1 MSAQSIILA
10 ESFFGFER
18 FAWIYQDQ
26 LRAIRLRIEG
36 DQQYSGQIHYGR
48 ITKVQSSMNGAF
60 VELGGKKQGFL
71 PFSLAKDIMPLK
83 EGQYAILQV
92 IRDAEDGKDLR
103 VTANINLTGLYWV
116 LYPMRPKLM
125 KLSQKINS
133 KDDQERIAT
142 LLEPW
147 LENYGITA
155 RTAARSIDNERL
167 SQEFAQL
174 DRLWQGLNEQV
185 KTLKKPKKLLDFAH
199 PLIQLLLE
207 DVENPAEV
215 IIFNSDDYLNKTM
228 EQLEDHF
235 QFPEIELATSEQLE
249 VFEDFDVEE
258 DFWNLLEKKV
268 PLDGGGDLIIEETSA
283 AIMIDV
289 NGGGAQTSS
298 QVMEVNFKACHE
310 IARQIRLRNLSGQI
324 LVDFISVNNKN
335 HYQQLITR
343 LRQIL
348 KYDSQKPD
356 ILGFTK
362 LGIMEITRR
371 KRGLSMSEYMLQQNK
386 GHLPLRPAV
395 QRSLMLKRLEK
406 ELAHNPQ
413 ARFKLYGSPKQIR
426 SIQPMIEQRMIQ
438 QIEYIEA
445 GVEYHLETF

>member
-26 LRAIRLRIEG
+26 LRAIRLHIEG

-60 VELGGKKQGFL
+60 VELGGKKQAFL
-71 PFSLAKDIMPLK
+71 PFSLAKDIMPLI
-83 EGQYAILQV
+83 EGQYAIVQV

-116 LYPMRPKLM
+116 LYPMRPKVM
-125 KLSQKINS
+125 KLSKKINA

-147 LENYGITA
+147 LETYGITA
-155 RTAARSIDNERL
+155 RTAARTADNDLL
-167 SQEFAQL
+167 SQEFDRL
-174 DRLWQGLNEQV
+174 DRLWQWLNTQV
-185 KTLKKPKKLLDFAH
+185 KTLRKPKKLLDFAH

-207 DVENPAEV
+207 DVEITPEV
-215 IIFNSDDYLNKTM
+215 IIFNSDAYLNKTM
-228 EQLEDHF
+228 QELEDHF

-249 VFEDFDVEE
+249 VFEDFNVDE
-258 DFWNLLEKKV
+258 DFWNLLEAKV
-268 PLDGGGDLIIEETSA
+268 PLDGGGNLIIEETSA
-283 AIMIDV
+283 AVIIDV
-289 NGGGAQTSS
+289 NGGGAQSAQ

-324 LVDFISVNNKN
+324 LIDFISVNNKN
-335 HYQQLITR
+335 HYQQLIMR

-362 LGIMEITRR
+362 LGIMEVTRR
-371 KRGLSMSEYMLQQNK
+371 KRGLSMGEYMLQQNK
-386 GHLPLRPAV
+386 RHMAVRPAV

-406 ELAHNPQ
+406 ELTHNPQ
-413 ARFKLYGSPKQIR
+413 AKFKLYGSPKQIR
-426 SIQPMIEQRMIQ
+426 SIQQMVEQQMIQ
-438 QIEYIEA
+438 HIEYIEA
-445 GVEYHLETF
+445 GGEYHLEVY